1 MTPDINNLPQLELL
15 ASFNSFDELSDI
27 DLKSNIP
34 VQPKFKYYTTQDF
47 VNNEAIII
55 NCTSSKCFSGLHT
68 NIRSL
73 NSNFDNFTQ
82 MLTELNHDFSV
93 IGLTETKSVASRSQF
108 ININIP
114 GYKFD
119 SQPNLSNA
127 GGIVFFCS

>member
-82 MLTELNHDFSV
+82 MLTELNHDGAKVQVTGHRLQV
-93 IGLTETKSVASRSQF
+93 IGCRLQVAGHRLQVTGRRSQ
-108 ININIP
+108 
-114 GYKFD
+114 
-119 SQPNLSNA
+119 
-127 GGIVFFCS
+127 